1 MRSSVVTT
9 PPRAGARLRFTQAR
23 AIAFLAAQ
31 LAFVAALLW
40 FCLPQTLGGRAGWG
54 LVSGTSMLPHL
65 HTGDLVLVEH
75 RSSYQVGE
83 VVAYRVPK
91 GQVGAGHVVIHRIVA
106 GNGRTGWRM
115 KGDNRTAP
123 ALWYPTNHDVIG
135 AKELRIPDAWFVLR
149 VFHMPV
155 LLGLFAA
162 FGVFFW
168 IAFGDGGEAAEDGEG
183 EEA

>member
-1 MRSSVVTT
+1 MRSSVAI
-9 PPRAGARLRFTQAR
+9 PHGAAARPRLPYSRM
-23 AIAFLAAQ
+23 IAVIAAQ
-31 LAFVAALLW
+31 LALVAALGW
-40 FCLPQTLGGRAGWG
+40 FCLPQSVGGRADWVM
-54 LVSGTSMLPHL
+54 VSGTSMLPRL

-75 RSSYQVGE
+75 QSSYHAGE

-91 GQVGAGHVVIHRIVA
+91 GQVGAGHVVIHRIIG
-106 GNGRTGWRM
+106 GNGTKGSTI

-123 ALWYPTNHDVIG
+123 DLWYPTNHDVIG
-135 AKELRIPDAWFVLR
+135 AKSLRIPDAWFVLR

-168 IAFGDGGEAAEDGEG
+168 IAFGDDGGTAAT
-183 EEA
+183 A